1 MRIKNIV
8 LFPIKSCKG
17 IELQKCEIDPR
28 GIVGDRS
35 MMLTFEDGRMLTQRD
50 HPLLSL
56 VQPALD
62 GEKLTLGAPG
72 QPTLSIDLKLHGPE
86 SMVSVWKHN
95 CLAIDQGDEV
105 AEWFSSF
112 LKVKCRL
119 VRTGSHFERTV
130 ALANFDKAEV
140 GFADHSPMVIATHES
155 LGQLNAHLCEPM
167 MISRFRANIIIEG
180 CQMNE
185 EYHWDEVQFGDVVFQ
200 VVKDCARCLITCV
213 EQETGARG
221 VEPLKTLAVIGRRSD
236 NKPVFGVHAVPTTL
250 GEITLSSNVSVKVRK
265 QERAAI
271 P

>member
-17 IELQKCEIDPR
+17 IELEQCTVDPR

-50 HPLLSL
+50 QPLLSL

-62 GEKLTLGAPG
+62 GERLTLGAPG
-72 QPTLSIDLKLHGPE
+72 QETISINLQATGPE
-86 SMVSVWKHN
+86 SNVSVWKHD
-95 CLAIDQGDEV
+95 CLAVDQGDEV
-105 AEWFSSF
+105 ADWFSSF

-119 VRTGSHFERTV
+119 VRIGKRFERTV
-130 ALANFDKAEV
+130 SLANFDKAEV
-140 GFADHSPMVIATHES
+140 GFADHSPMVIATYES
-155 LGQLNAHLCEPM
+155 LGQLNASLCEPM
-167 MISRFRANIIIEG
+167 MISRFRANIILEG
-180 CQMNE
+180 CQVSE
-185 EYHWDEVQFGDVVFQ
+185 EYHWDEVQLGDVTFQ
-200 VVKDCARCLITCV
+200 VVKDCARCSITCV
-213 EQETGARG
+213 EQETGVRG

-236 NKPVFGVHAVPTTL
+236 KKPVFGIHAVPTTL
-250 GEITLSSNVSVKVRK
+250 GEITLDSKVTVTATK